1 MQLRARTLPF
11 GEVKCQSDLG
21 RRTRLHR
28 HDFPVLGAVEG
39 GGCALYE
46 IGGDPALRL
55 DRGSLLLF
63 GPGIPHRLL
72 SRSGTIRRYRVLHL
86 DPDWLRSRFGDAR
99 PLFARPRIDD
109 PGTVRRFHRLCVRLI
124 EEESRA
130 LEAELSAFLRPLL
143 LPRNP
148 VAAPGKTPDPIPA
161 VREHLELHPAEEFR
175 LDELARLY
183 GIDRYRLIR
192 RFKEAYGLTPRQY
205 LINLRIHRVKRMLEA
220 GMELSEAALENGF
233 YDQSHLY
240 PYFHGV
246 FGVSPAA
253 YLRALRS
260 RPPAQ

>member
-99 PLFARPRIDD
+99 PLFAHSRIDD
-109 PGTVRRFHRLCVRLI
+109 PGTVRRFHRLCARLI
-124 EEESRA
+124 
-130 LEAELSAFLRPLL
+130 
-143 LPRNP
+143 
-148 VAAPGKTPDPIPA
+148 V
-161 VREHLELHPAEEFR
+161 
-175 LDELARLY
+175 
-183 GIDRYRLIR
+183 
-192 RFKEAYGLTPRQY
+192 
-205 LINLRIHRVKRMLEA
+205 
-220 GMELSEAALENGF
+220 
-233 YDQSHLY
+233 
-240 PYFHGV
+240 
-246 FGVSPAA
+246 
-253 YLRALRS
+253 
-260 RPPAQ
+260 